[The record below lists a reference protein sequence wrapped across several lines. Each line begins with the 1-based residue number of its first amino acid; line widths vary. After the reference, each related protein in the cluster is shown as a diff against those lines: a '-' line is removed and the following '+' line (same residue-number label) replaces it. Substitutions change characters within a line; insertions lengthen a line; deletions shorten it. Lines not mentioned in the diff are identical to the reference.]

1 MGRPTKVIVNRQ
13 AIKNNLALANSLAP
27 TSKFVSVIKA
37 NAYGH
42 GLIEIAETL
51 ADSTDAFGVACIE
64 EAISIR
70 KAGVKNPILLM
81 EGLFTEDEL
90 QIASEKN
97 FWLMI
102 ENKFHFDALLSAKL
116 SNPIKIWFGIDTG
129 MHRLGFQQN
138 SIYED
143 IKILESSSNVKK
155 PIVIASHFAS
165 ADNLRSNF
173 TQIQI
178 DRFDKHMS
186 NIKLNRDAYE
196 ESLSNSAGLIGW
208 VDSHRD
214 WERPGYLLFGNSPF
228 MHSHEVE
235 NLLEPAME
243 FKSKIISVRSVSAGE
258 SVGYGQNWTAKRH
271 TKIATVTVGYGDGYP
286 RNAKNG
292 TPTLVNNKICP
303 LVGKVSMDM
312 ITIDVTDVREVNIG
326 DDVVLWGH
334 DLPVNKVAKYC
345 DSIGWELLSRI
356 TSRVPRFYIN

>member
-13 AIKNNLALANSLAP
+13 AIKNNLTLANSLAP

-258 SVGYGQNWTAKRH
+258 SVGYGQNWTAKRD

>member
-42 GLIEIAETL
+42 GLIEIAGTL

>member
-186 NIKLNRDAYE
+186 NIKLNRSAYE

-271 TKIATVTVGYGDGYP
+271 TKIATVTVGYADGYP

>member
-1 MGRPTKVIVNRQ
+1 MSRPTKVIVNRQ

-42 GLIEIAETL
+42 GLIEIAKTL
-51 ADSTDAFGVACIE
+51 SDATEAFGVACIE

-70 KAGVKNPILLM
+70 NAGIENPILLM

-90 QIASEKN
+90 QVASEKN
-97 FWLMI
+97 FWLMV
-102 ENKFHFDALLSAKL
+102 ENKFHVDALLSAKI
-116 SNPIKIWFGIDTG
+116 STPIKIWFGIDTG

-138 SIYED
+138 SIYEN
-143 IKILESSSNVKK
+143 IKILESSTNVKK
-155 PIVIASHFAS
+155 PIVIASHFAN
-165 ADNLRSNF
+165 ADDLSSNF

-178 DRFDKHMS
+178 DRFDKHIS
-186 NIKLNRDAYE
+186 NIKSDTSIYE
-196 ESLSNSAGLIGW
+196 ESLSNSAGLLGW

-228 MHSHEVE
+228 MHSHETE
-235 NLLEPAME
+235 KLLEPAMD
-243 FKSKIISVRSVSAGE
+243 FKSKIISVRTISAGE
-258 SVGYGQNWTAKRH
+258 SVGYGQNWTAKRK
-271 TKIATVTVGYGDGYP
+271 TKIATVTVGYADGYP

-292 TPTLVNNKICP
+292 TPTLVNNKTCP
-303 LVGKVSMDM
+303 VVGKVSMDM
-312 ITIDVTDVREVNIG
+312 ITIDVTDVCEVSIG

-334 DLPVNKVAKYC
+334 DLPVNKIAKYC

>member
-143 IKILESSSNVKK
+143 IKILESSGNVKK

-258 SVGYGQNWTAKRH
+258 SVGYGQNWTAKRD

>member
-27 TSKFVSVIKA
+27 TSKFVSVVKA

-186 NIKLNRDAYE
+186 NIKLNGDAYE

-258 SVGYGQNWTAKRH
+258 SVGYGQNWTAKRD

>member
-186 NIKLNRDAYE
+186 NIKLNRSAYE

-258 SVGYGQNWTAKRH
+258 SVGYGQNWTAKRD

>member
-258 SVGYGQNWTAKRH
+258 SVGYGQNWTAKRD